1 MAKKETV
8 VEKKKRKKLAPPPEG
23 IFVVAVNTLKFFEN
37 NPKKFTS
44 KQFGRLLRS
53 IKEEGIL
60 EPLMVNKLTN
70 TVLNGNQRLKGAM
83 QLGIT
88 EVKVQYM
95 NVEEADEGY
104 FVAIFNKT
112 LADQDDDAMAVILKK
127 YEEQSD
133 LIKDFLADYEESVKK
148 QMAGQ
153 TSEYEIVRE
162 IDESYNYVCFVTK
175 KSVDH
180 INIETFFNLSRV
192 YDPHKSKLIG
202 MGRIVDGEAL
212 NRLINLAVAQGYK
225 NINEL

>member
-1 MAKKETV
+1 MAKKETKETKAKSV
-8 VEKKKRKKLAPPPEG
+8 MTTVIE
-23 IFVVAVNTLKFFEN
+23 FVAVNTLKFFEN

-53 IKEEGIL
+53 IKAEGIL
-60 EPLMVNKLTN
+60 EPLTVNKKTM
-70 TVLNGNQRLKGAM
+70 TVLNGNQRLKCAM
-83 QLGIT
+83 QLGMT
-88 EVKVQYM
+88 EVPVRFITVDEK
-95 NVEEADEGY
+95 DEGY
-104 FVAIFNKT
+104 FIAIFNKT
-112 LADQDDDAMAVILKK
+112 LAEQDDDAFRELLKK
-127 YEEQSD
+127 YEDND
-133 LIKDFLADYEESVKK
+133 LIKDFLADYEEAKNK
-148 QMAGQ
+148 AMAGA